1 MIFHFSI
8 GADDPRATAQFLAGL
23 WQGQAYHFPPVGKDS
38 WIAMAGDERNSAI
51 EVYPRGTEMV
61 HGGDEATEVQ
71 EHIGQGQRETP
82 FHAAIATALESDA
95 VLSMA
100 ERNGVPA
107 RICDRG
113 PFGVIE
119 VWIDG
124 CTMLEVLTP
133 AMQQQY
139 LGAMT
144 FKGWEQ
150 FLEAVAA

>member
-8 GADDPRATAQFLAGL
+8 GADDPRAIAEFLAEL
-23 WQGQAYHFPPVGKDS
+23 WQGRAYGFPPFGKGS

-61 HGGDEATEVQ
+61 HGGEEAGEVQ
-71 EHIGQGQRETP
+71 ERIGGAQREAA
-82 FHAAIATALESDA
+82 FHAAVATALEAEA
-95 VLSMA
+95 VLEIA
-100 ERNGVPA
+100 ARHGVPA

-133 AMQQQY
+133 AMQRQY
-139 LGAMT
+139 LDALT
-144 FKGWEQ
+144 FEGWEQ
-150 FLEAVAA
+150 FLQAAA

>member
-8 GADDPRATAQFLAGL
+8 GADDPRATAQFLAAL
-23 WQGQAYHFPPVGKDS
+23 WQGRAYHFPPFGKDS

-51 EVYPRGTEMV
+51 EVYPRGTEMTI
-61 HGGDEATEVQ
+61 GGDDAIDVQ
-71 EHIGQGQRETP
+71 ERMGPAQREAA
-82 FHAAIATALESDA
+82 FHAAIATALGNEA
-95 VLSMA
+95 VLALAA
-100 ERNGVPA
+100 EHGIPA
-107 RICDRG
+107 RVCDRG

-144 FKGWEQ
+144 YEGWEGY
-150 FLEAVAA
+150 LEAVAA

>member
-23 WQGQAYHFPPVGKDS
+23 WQGRAYHFPPFGKDS

-51 EVYPRGTEMV
+51 EVYRRGTEMV
-61 HGGDEATEVQ
+61 HGGDDATEVQ
-71 EHIGQGQRETP
+71 ERIGKGQREAP
-82 FHAAIATALESDA
+82 FHAAIATSLEAAAVVALA
-95 VLSMA
+95 KQHGA
-100 ERNGVPA
+100 PA
-107 RICDRG
+107 RVCDRG

-133 AMQQQY
+133 EMQQQY

-144 FKGWEQ
+144 YDGWEHY
-150 FLEAVAA
+150 LEAVAA